1 MMALASSDNIRKYF
15 WTAFPSLSTLFCVLL
30 SLVPFGLS
38 STILAPPNFGLIAI
52 FLWTLS
58 RPDLLP
64 SSIVF
69 LIGLLQ
75 DLLWGGPFG
84 LWAFVFLAGYGL
96 TLSQRTFLIGREF
109 GFTWV
114 GFGLVVVICSF
125 FAWVVT
131 MLFHGQWLA
140 PYPAIV
146 QGVLS
151 AALYPLF
158 ARVTPWF
165 VIRIAREV

>member
-1 MMALASSDNIRKYF
+1 MALTSSPGLRKYF
-15 WTAFPSLSTLFCVLL
+15 WASFPTLSTLLCVLL

-38 STILAPPNFGLIAI
+38 STILAPPAFGLIAI
-52 FLWTLS
+52 FLWTLT

-64 SSIVF
+64 AGAVF
-69 LIGLLQ
+69 LLGLLQ

-84 LWAFVFLAGYGL
+84 LWGFVFLLGYGL

-114 GFGLVVVICSF
+114 GFGLVITICSLV
-125 FAWVVT
+125 AWAVT
-131 MLFHGQWLA
+131 MLYHSQFLA

-146 QGVLS
+146 QIVLS

-158 ARVTPWF
+158 ARMTPWF
-165 VIRIAREV
+165 MVRIAREC